1 MSRTGWKGGRFSV
14 DYETSEIYRGLRDWQ
29 RWTGDS
35 IAYYRFYFDSSTV
48 DPVYGEAVPPYGK
61 EYFGPINLP
70 ALHVIH
76 VEGDNQNTDQGFYSN
91 DSAHVTFSFD
101 QIKKLGMDKMDL
113 NNQNYLKDRF
123 VYDTKVFRV
132 TSMQVMGQIQ
142 QRDIIVSMDATQVKP
157 DEMVNDYMFA
167 QYVTPN
173 DNAFSQRLSLTDSL
187 YDPYNNG
194 HGIFPLNYNPATLAD
209 ALNRQ
214 RQQITPTLVN
224 PSKQVISDLV
234 YGEGFYNEA
243 GYGGGPITS

>member
-1 MSRTGWKGGRFSV
+1 MGRIGWKGGRFSV

-29 RWTGDS
+29 RWTGDYVE
-35 IAYYRFYFDSSTV
+35 YYRFQVDNSTQDS
-48 DPVYGEAVPPYGK
+48 VYGEAQPPYGK
-61 EYFGPINLP
+61 EYFGPITLP

-76 VEGDNQNTDQGFYSN
+76 VEGDNQNTDQGFYTN

-113 NNQNYLKDRF
+113 NNQNYLKDRL

-132 TSMQVMGQIQ
+132 TSMQILGQIQ
-142 QRDIIVSMDATQVKP
+142 RKDIIVALDATQVKP

-173 DNAFSQRLSLTDSL
+173 DNQFSQRLSLTDAL
-187 YDPYNNG
+187 YDAYNNG
-194 HGIFPLNYNPATLAD
+194 HGIFPLGPDTTVAG

-214 RQQITPTLVN
+214 RMQVIPTLVN
-224 PSKQVISDLV
+224 PSLRVPLDLG

-243 GYGGGPITS
+243 GYGGGPVTS